1 MASAKPQ
8 SPDDLKAARSFAKT
22 NVTRK
27 VNRLNELLSAR
38 ESADAIQ
45 RVQIELNEVLEEFKI
60 AHEAYHS
67 QIKTVRER
75 QESEKYYDSLVE
87 LASELE
93 REISSWIMQ
102 PDAQRLLTAQSAHVG
117 PEDSVSNAGSRDSFH
132 TRSVIGSRTS
142 NTPSANARSAAKKA
156 ALEAK
161 AATLQKLHDLEIE
174 ELRIKQRKAEI
185 QLQADIAE
193 AEAERQVFEEAEAE
207 ENRERELFHRDEV
220 TPVRAALK
228 PVKSASTPMEGGP
241 PGNII
246 DETVVDFQGK
256 QPYEPNET
264 RQPSKYPLNPEAPE
278 YRHRMTPNQESL
290 PYDIKPS
297 SHHDAS
303 FVRLMETQDR
313 HNQAL
318 MQLVRHQQQST
329 AALTLPQPS
338 MQVFSGDPIDYCDFI
353 HAFEHLVE
361 QKTTSSSSRLYY
373 LVQYTSGPAQEL
385 MRSCLS
391 MREEEGYVEARR
403 LLKER
408 YGRSY
413 KIAAAH
419 VKRLIEGPSIKP
431 EDGSALEHFPSS
443 FQAASIL

>member
-8 SPDDLKAARSFAKT
+8 SPEDIKAARSFAKT

-45 RVQIELNEVLEEFKI
+45 RVQTELNEVLEEFKI

-67 QIKTVRER
+67 QIKTEGER

-102 PDAQRLLTAQSAHVG
+102 PDAQRLLTAQSAYVA
-117 PEDSVSNAGSRDSFH
+117 PEDSVSNAGSRDSFR
-132 TRSVIGSRTS
+132 TRSVIGSSTS
-142 NTPSANARSAAKKA
+142 STASARARFAAKKA

-174 ELRIKQRKAEI
+174 ELRIKQRKAAI

-193 AEAERQVFEEAEAE
+193 AEAERRVFEEAEAE
-207 ENRERELFHRDEV
+207 ENRERELFHQDEV
-220 TPVRAALK
+220 TPVRVALK
-228 PVKSASTPMEGGP
+228 PVKSASTPMEGGLP
-241 PGNII
+241 SNATA
-246 DETVVDFQGK
+246 ETTLNLPGK

-264 RQPSKYPLNPEAPE
+264 PQSPKYPLNPEAPE
-278 YRHRMTPNQESL
+278 YRHTPTRNQENS
-290 PYDIKPS
+290 PYDTKIS
-297 SHHDAS
+297 SHQDAS
-303 FVRLMETQDR
+303 FVRLMQTQDR
-313 HNQAL
+313 HNEAL

-373 LVQYTSGPAQEL
+373 LVQYTSVPAQEL
-385 MRSCLS
+385 M
-391 MREEEGYVEARR
+391 
-403 LLKER
+403 
-408 YGRSY
+408 
-413 KIAAAH
+413 
-419 VKRLIEGPSIKP
+419 
-431 EDGSALEHFPSS
+431 
-443 FQAASIL
+443 